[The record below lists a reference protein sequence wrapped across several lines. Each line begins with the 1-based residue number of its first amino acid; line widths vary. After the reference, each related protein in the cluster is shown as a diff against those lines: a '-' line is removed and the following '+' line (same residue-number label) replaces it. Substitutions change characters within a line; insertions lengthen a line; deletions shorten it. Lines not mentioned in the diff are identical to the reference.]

1 MRPTLEAVTAAIQ
14 HRVTFSEVDA
24 VGAVHHACAA
34 VWFEQSREAYYR
46 KFGIDFVR
54 LSKAGYYLAVR
65 KLEIQYDAFISYD
78 DVLEVTC
85 ALTMIGR
92 VHLDLHYRVD
102 DLTTGKLAVRG
113 KSNMVAVQEKERG
126 QPPVLGRLAF
136 DRAPFLP
143 RLVTVDQLF
152 PP

>member
-1 MRPTLEAVTAAIQ
+1 MNPALEAVTASIH

-24 VGAVHHACAA
+24 VGAVHHSCAA
-34 VWFEQSREAYYR
+34 VWFEQAREAYYR
-46 KFGIDFVR
+46 KFDIDFVR

-78 DVLEVTC
+78 DELRVTT

-92 VHLDLHYRVD
+92 VHLDMHYRVD
-102 DLTTGKLAVRG
+102 NLTIGKLAIRG
-113 KSNMVAVQEKERG
+113 KSNMVAVQEKGRG
-126 QPPVLGRLAF
+126 QVPVLGRLAF

-143 RLVTVDQLF
+143 RVVTVDQLF